1 MSLRTLSVP
10 KLRMVRMAGNFS
22 CGVVGSNPSGS
33 LDLAFS
39 HSHDVMTISYVSLFI
54 YIFIKLIYFLFIKDE
69 RYLVTLSQS
78 KYVHLCK
85 PNFA

>member
-39 HSHDVMTISYVSLFI
+39 HSHDVMTISNVSLFI
-54 YIFIKLIYFLFIKDE
+54 YIY
-69 RYLVTLSQS
+69 
-78 KYVHLCK
+78 
-85 PNFA
+85 

>member
-22 CGVVGSNPSGS
+22 SGVAGSSPSGS

-39 HSHDVMTISYVSLFI
+39 HPGDVMTVSYVSLFI
-54 YIFIKLIYFLFIKDE
+54 YIY
-69 RYLVTLSQS
+69 
-78 KYVHLCK
+78 
-85 PNFA
+85 

>member
-1 MSLRTLSVP
+1 
-10 KLRMVRMAGNFS
+10 MVRMASNFS
-22 CGVVGSNPSGS
+22 SGVVGSNPSGS
-33 LDLAFS
+33 QDLAFS

-54 YIFIKLIYFLFIKDE
+54 YIYIKLIYFLFIKDE

-78 KYVHLCK
+78 KYVQLCK